1 MPKLMARRRRPIT
14 QAARSPVAGDM
25 ADPPTRDAAAFRKL
39 VASHEPFLQ
48 GAALRLSGDRELA
61 KDLVQETLARAL
73 VNFHRFQQG
82 TNARAWMVT
91 ILTRLYYDYLKH
103 QDVVNKA
110 SAQLVTLEVT
120 ECDMGLMPVE
130 SDEKVNGAV
139 DALEPDLRA
148 VVICCYLQGLS
159 YKQAA
164 ATLNVPIGTI
174 STRLM
179 RARERLKALLT
190 EET

>member
-1 MPKLMARRRRPIT
+1 MPKLMARRPRPNT
-14 QAARSPVAGDM
+14 QAARSPVADDM
-25 ADPPTRDAAAFRKL
+25 AARPTRDIGELRELAAL
-39 VASHEPFLQ
+39 HEPFLR
-48 GAALRLSGDRELA
+48 GAALRITGDRELA

-91 ILTRLYYDYLKH
+91 ILTRLYYDHLKH

-120 ECDMGLMPVE
+120 ECDMGLMPAE
-130 SDEKVNGAV
+130 SEEKLHGAIE
-139 DALEPDLRA
+139 ALEPDLRA
-148 VVICCYLQGLS
+148 VVVCCYLQGLS

-179 RARERLKALLT
+179 RARERLKTLLT
-190 EET
+190 EES

>member
-1 MPKLMARRRRPIT
+1 MEL
-14 QAARSPVAGDM
+14 
-25 ADPPTRDAAAFRKL
+25 RKL
-39 VASHEPFLQ
+39 AALHEPFLQ
-48 GAALRLSGDRELA
+48 GAALRITGDRELA

-91 ILTRLYYDYLKH
+91 ILTRLYYDHLKH

-120 ECDMGLMPVE
+120 ECDMGLMPAE
-130 SDEKVNGAV
+130 SEEKLHGAIE
-139 DALEPDLRA
+139 ALGPDLRA
-148 VVICCYLQGLS
+148 VVVCCYLQGLS

-179 RARERLKALLT
+179 RARERLKTLLT
-190 EET
+190 EES

>member
-14 QAARSPVAGDM
+14 QAARSPVVNDM
-25 ADPPTRDAAAFRKL
+25 ADPPTRDVGEFREL
-39 VASHEPFLQ
+39 AASHEPFLQ
-48 GAALRLSGDRELA
+48 ASALKLSGDRELA

-120 ECDMGLMPVE
+120 ECDMGLMAAE
-130 SDEKVNGAV
+130 SDEKVNGAIE
-139 DALEPDLRA
+139 ALEPDLRA

-159 YKQAA
+159 YKEAA
-164 ATLNVPIGTI
+164 AKLNVPIGTI

>member
-1 MPKLMARRRRPIT
+1 MA
-14 QAARSPVAGDM
+14 A
-25 ADPPTRDAAAFRKL
+25 PPTRDIGELRELAAL
-39 VASHEPFLQ
+39 HEPFLQ
-48 GAALRLSGDRELA
+48 GAALRLTGDRELA

-73 VNFHRFQQG
+73 VNSHRFQQG

-91 ILTRLYYDYLKH
+91 ILTRLYYDHLKH

-120 ECDMGLMPVE
+120 ECDMGPMPAE
-130 SDEKVNGAV
+130 SEERLHGAIE
-139 DALEPDLRA
+139 ALEPDLRA

-159 YKQAA
+159 YKAAA

>member
-1 MPKLMARRRRPIT
+1 MAAPPRRDVGEFREL
-14 QAARSPVAGDM
+14 AA
-25 ADPPTRDAAAFRKL
+25 L
-39 VASHEPFLQ
+39 HEPFLQ
-48 GAALRLSGDRELA
+48 TTALRLTGDRELA

-82 TNARAWMVT
+82 TNARAWMAT
-91 ILTRLYYDYLKH
+91 ILTHFYYDQLKH
-103 QDVVNKA
+103 QDVVDKA
-110 SAQLVTLEVT
+110 SAQLMTLEVM
-120 ECDMGLMPVE
+120 ECDIGMMATGSE
-130 SDEKVNGAV
+130 DKINRAIE
-139 DALEPDLRA
+139 ALEPDLRA
-148 VVICCYLQGLS
+148 VVICCYVQGLS
-159 YKQAA
+159 YKEAA

>member
-1 MPKLMARRRRPIT
+1 MPKLMAWRRRPNP
-14 QAARSPVAGDM
+14 QVARSPVADDM
-25 ADPPTRDAAAFRKL
+25 AGPPTRDVGDFRELAAL
-39 VASHEPFLQ
+39 HEPFLQ
-48 GAALRLSGDRELA
+48 VTALRLSGDRELA
-61 KDLVQETLARAL
+61 KDLVQETLERAL

-103 QDVVNKA
+103 QDVVNRA
-110 SAQLVTLEVT
+110 SAELGALEVR
-120 ECDMGLMPVE
+120 ECDMELIPVE
-130 SDEKVNGAV
+130 PDEKVNGAIE
-139 DALEPDLRA
+139 ALEPDLRA

-159 YKQAA
+159 YKEAA

-179 RARERLKALLT
+179 RARERLKGLLT

>member
-1 MPKLMARRRRPIT
+1 M
-14 QAARSPVAGDM
+14 AAR
-25 ADPPTRDAAAFRKL
+25 PTRDIGELRELAAL
-39 VASHEPFLQ
+39 HEPFLQ
-48 GAALRLSGDRELA
+48 GAALRITGDRELA

-91 ILTRLYYDYLKH
+91 ILTRLYYDHLKH

-120 ECDMGLMPVE
+120 ECDMGLMPAE
-130 SDEKVNGAV
+130 SEEKLHGAIE
-139 DALEPDLRA
+139 ALEPDLRA
-148 VVICCYLQGLS
+148 VVVCCYLQGLS

-179 RARERLKALLT
+179 RARERFITLYKQ
-190 EET
+190 ETRPDKEAS

>member
-1 MPKLMARRRRPIT
+1 MPKLMARRRRPKT
-14 QAARSPVAGDM
+14 QAPRSPVADDM
-25 ADPPTRDAAAFRKL
+25 ADAPTRDVGEFRELAAL
-39 VASHEPFLQ
+39 HEPFLQ
-48 GAALRLSGDRELA
+48 GTALRLSGDRELA
-61 KDLVQETLARAL
+61 KDLVQDTLARAL

-91 ILTRLYYDYLKH
+91 ILTRLYYDHLKH

-110 SAQLVTLEVT
+110 NAQLVTLEVT
-120 ECDMGLMPVE
+120 ECGMGLIAADSE
-130 SDEKVNGAV
+130 EKVNGAI

-159 YKQAA
+159 YKEAA

-190 EET
+190 EES

>member
-1 MPKLMARRRRPIT
+1 
-14 QAARSPVAGDM
+14 M
-25 ADPPTRDAAAFRKL
+25 ADAPTRDIGEFRDLAAL
-39 VASHEPFLQ
+39 HEPFLQ
-48 GAALRLSGDRELA
+48 GTALRLAGDQELA
-61 KDLVQETLARAL
+61 RDLVQETLARAL

-91 ILTRLYYDYLKH
+91 ILTRLYYDHLKH

-110 SAQLVTLEVT
+110 SAQLVALEVA
-120 ECDMGLMPVE
+120 ECDMGQMPAASE
-130 SDEKVNGAV
+130 EKLSGAIET
-139 DALEPDLRA
+139 LEPDLRA

-159 YKQAA
+159 YKEAA
-164 ATLNVPIGTI
+164 ATLHVPIGTI

-190 EET
+190 EEA

>member
-1 MPKLMARRRRPIT
+1 
-14 QAARSPVAGDM
+14 M
-25 ADPPTRDAAAFRKL
+25 ADAPTRDIGAFREL
-39 VASHEPFLQ
+39 AAQQEPFLQ
-48 GAALRLSGDRELA
+48 SAAIRLTGNRELA
-61 KDLVQETLARAL
+61 KDLVQETLERAL
-73 VNFHRFQQG
+73 VNFHRFRQG

-91 ILTRLYYDYLKH
+91 ILTRLYYDHLKH
-103 QDVVNKA
+103 QEVVNKA

-120 ECDMGLMPVE
+120 ECDMGLIATE
-130 SDEKVNGAV
+130 SEENVSGAIE
-139 DALEPDLRA
+139 ALEPDLRA

-164 ATLNVPIGTI
+164 ATLHVPIGTI

-190 EET
+190 EEA